1 MAVFSLTRQAP
12 ISAPV
17 WAALL
22 HCVFSTAAIRG
33 EEAAAKISATAQT
46 SVPVQLS
53 HPALPGLILVW
64 CPPGTFL
71 MGSPK
76 GELGRFANEAPA
88 ETTLTH
94 GFFIQSTELT
104 QQQWGALRNSN
115 PSSFVNPSNPVEMV
129 NWEDATGFC
138 EELTRK
144 SLAEGL
150 IPKGWRFDLPT
161 EAQWEYACR
170 AGTTSALNDG
180 SNLASKTGADPG
192 LDPLAWY
199 ESNSEQA
206 AHPVAGKKPNA
217 WGLYDM
223 HGNLW
228 EWCRDWFEF
237 KLKGGNDPAG
247 PTEGSS
253 RVIRGGSWYIG
264 SPSFCRSAY
273 RSSYGIERRISH
285 LGFRIALVPSPRP

>member
-1 MAVFSLTRQAP
+1 MAVSSASRIPHTFTMAWLMCAHWLLANPSLRSED
-12 ISAPV
+12 SASKV
-17 WAALL
+17 
-22 HCVFSTAAIRG
+22 T
-33 EEAAAKISATAQT
+33 ATAQT
-46 SVPVQLS
+46 RLS
-53 HPALPGLILVW
+53 TPLIHPALPGLTLVW
-64 CPPGTFL
+64 CPPGTFR

-76 GELGRFANEAPA
+76 EELGRFANEAPA
-88 ETTLTH
+88 ETTLTN

-104 QQQWGALRNSN
+104 QEQWVALQGSN
-115 PSSFVNPSNPVEMV
+115 PSSFPNPANPVEMV

-144 SLAEGL
+144 SLAKGL
-150 IPKGWRFDLPT
+150 IPEGWRFDLPT

-180 SNLASKTGADPG
+180 SNLTSKTGADPG

-199 ESNSEQA
+199 EANSEQA

-237 KLKGGNDPAG
+237 KLKGSNDPSG
-247 PTEGSS
+247 PAEGSS
-253 RVIRGGSWYIG
+253 KVIRGGSWYIG

-273 RSSYGIERRISH
+273 RSSYGTERRISH
-285 LGFRIALVPSPRP
+285 LGFRLALVRSPRP